1 MEKNNTI
8 VKDAIVLFIITIV
21 AGLCLA
27 FVYELTKEPIAAAQL
42 KAKNDAYRE
51 VLPEAS
57 EFIEDEEIAGLL
69 ASYEADGAQVTEVLL
84 AKDGAGETLG
94 CVASVTG
101 TEGYGGDI
109 SMTVG
114 VSLEGT
120 ITGIQVLSHSETA
133 GLGAKCTDDEF
144 RGQFVGIQANPV
156 IMNQNFDQISG
167 ATITSSAVTKAVNA
181 VVSFAAEYENQ

>member
-51 VLPEAS
+51 VFPEAS

-156 IMNQNFDQISG
+156 IMNQDFDQISG

-181 VVSFAAEYENQ
+181 VVSFAAEYVNQ